1 MIDDPDRCYEAIR
14 ARDPRFD
21 GWFVLAVTSTG
32 IYCRP
37 SCPATTPKREN
48 ARFLPTSAAAQAAG
62 FRACLRCRPDAAP
75 GSPEWDTRADLVAR
89 AMRLIADGV
98 VERAGVPGLAAR
110 LGYSE
115 RHVHRQLVAE
125 VGVGPLAL
133 ARAQRARTARILI
146 ETTRLPF
153 TQVAFAAGFA
163 SVRQFN
169 DTVQAV
175 FGRSPTELRTRRRSV
190 LPASAEA
197 IALRL
202 AHRRPASLAR
212 TIDHLAARAI
222 PGVEAASGDGYRRTL
237 ALPHGTAEVRLT
249 PRGDH
254 VAAELRL
261 DDLRDLTT
269 AVSRCRRLLDLD
281 ADPVAI
287 DERLGADP
295 RLEPLVAADPGL
307 RVPRS
312 PDPWEALVRTIVGQ
326 QIGVTAARTILGR
339 LVTRCD
345 GVNPSVGVA
354 RDSAPDQ
361 RRDPAPDPPA
371 DARLDTPA
379 GSPDGRGPRPPA
391 GTLERVLPS
400 ADALAEADLAGI
412 GLTDRRTATLQ
423 RVARAVAVGSLPLD
437 AGVDRD
443 ELRRHLASLPGI
455 GPWSVEEV
463 ALRGLGDPDAFPATD
478 LGLRRV
484 ARRVG
489 LPSDP
494 RELAAAARAWSP
506 WRAYAAQ
513 HLWRLDAAPAH
524 AAA

>member
-1 MIDDPDRCYEAIR
+1 MLTDPDRCYAAIR

-37 SCPATTPKREN
+37 SCPATTPKRDN
-48 ARFLPTSAAAQAAG
+48 VRFLPTAAAAQASG

-98 VERAGVPGLAAR
+98 VERDGVPGLAAR
-110 LGYSE
+110 LGYSA

-125 VGVGPLAL
+125 VGAGPLAL

-153 TQVAFAAGFA
+153 AQVAFAAGFA

-175 FGRSPTELRTRRRSV
+175 FGRSPTALRSRRRADE
-190 LPASAEA
+190 PNAAGA
-197 IALRL
+197 IVLRL
-202 AHRRPASLAR
+202 AHRGPAALDRA
-212 TIDHLAARAI
+212 IDHLAARTV
-222 PGVEAASGDGYRRTL
+222 PGVEAVSEGDYRRTL
-237 ALPHGTAEVRLT
+237 ALAHGTAEVRLS

-254 VAAELRL
+254 VAADLRL
-261 DDLRDLTT
+261 DDLRDLTA
-269 AVSRCRRLLDLD
+269 AVGRCRRLLDLD
-281 ADPVAI
+281 ADPAAI
-287 DERLGADP
+287 DERLTSDP
-295 RLEPLVAADPGL
+295 RLAPLVAAVPGL

-312 PDPWEALVRTIVGQ
+312 PEPWEALVRTIVGQ
-326 QIGVTAARTILGR
+326 QIGVAAARTILGR
-339 LVTRCD
+339 LAARCD
-345 GVNPSVGVA
+345 
-354 RDSAPDQ
+354 
-361 RRDPAPDPPA
+361 
-371 DARLDTPA
+371 
-379 GSPDGRGPRPPA
+379 DGNPRPPSA
-391 GTLERVLPS
+391 PLRHVFPS
-400 ADALAEADLAGI
+400 ADAVASTELAGI
-412 GLTDRRTATLQ
+412 GITTRRADTLQ
-423 RVARAVAVGSLPLD
+423 RVASVVAHGHLVLDVG
-437 AGVDRD
+437 ADRI
-443 ELRRHLASLPGI
+443 EARRHLASLPGI

-484 ARRVG
+484 APRVG
-489 LPSDP
+489 LPADA
-494 RELAAAARAWSP
+494 RALAAASGTWSP

-513 HLWRLDAAPAH
+513 HLWRLDAVPTR